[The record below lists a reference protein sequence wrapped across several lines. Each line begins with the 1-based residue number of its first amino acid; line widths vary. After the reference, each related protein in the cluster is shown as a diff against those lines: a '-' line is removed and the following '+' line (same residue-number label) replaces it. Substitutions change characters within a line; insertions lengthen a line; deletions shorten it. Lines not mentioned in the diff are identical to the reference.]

1 MNSNVITP
9 RFSLLHA
16 TFQAGE
22 QAIATRIAWLKAANQ
37 PTLVEHLF
45 SLNADD
51 PISAKL
57 SATYASV
64 VNPPWPGVVTSVRN
78 WNAAA
83 VSARGDIL
91 VVIADDLL
99 PPACWDV
106 DLEKIFD
113 HLDPLATPFA
123 IKVTDN
129 YDPNDNLIRHPI
141 ISRAFFNR
149 FGLFHPDFYG
159 ICCDD
164 DLSLRAWRYAIVLD
178 GRRLVF
184 AHYNPRSNFKIKPT
198 GSQERVNRPE
208 EYDHGRRVLAGLWPR
223 WKRCIAPR
231 YCRRTGRRTLP
242 WLFINLWHA
251 ALIVEGRLRQ
261 IGPKA
266 LHAMR
271 ILRQ

>member
-16 TFQAGE
+16 TFRAGE
-22 QAIATRIAWLKAANQ
+22 QAIATRTAWLKAAYQ
-37 PTLVEHLF
+37 PARVEYLF
-45 SLNADD
+45 SFDADD

-57 SATYASV
+57 CATYASV
-64 VNPPWPGVVTSVRN
+64 VNPAWPRVVTSVRN

-99 PPACWDV
+99 PSASWDA
-106 DLEKIFD
+106 DLEQIVD

-129 YDPNDNLIRHPI
+129 YDPTDNLIRHPI

-149 FGLFHPDFYG
+149 FGLFHSDFYG

-164 DLSLRAWRYAIVLD
+164 DLSLRAWRYAVVLD
-178 GRRLVF
+178 GRKLVF
-184 AHYNPRSNFKIKPT
+184 AH
-198 GSQERVNRPE
+198 
-208 EYDHGRRVLAGLWPR
+208 
-223 WKRCIAPR
+223 
-231 YCRRTGRRTLP
+231 
-242 WLFINLWHA
+242 
-251 ALIVEGRLRQ
+251 
-261 IGPKA
+261 
-266 LHAMR
+266 
-271 ILRQ
+271 